1 MLQFERHSPI
11 ACESGR
17 ANFVYDSTSNKEQN
31 NKLNNKVMI
40 FNSWKILRDVYEVSN
55 DNSEPIG
62 KLIIYKL
69 VHDIICVSDKV
80 S

>member
-1 MLQFERHSPI
+1 
-11 ACESGR
+11 
-17 ANFVYDSTSNKEQN
+17 
-31 NKLNNKVMI
+31 MI
-40 FNSWKILRDVYEVSN
+40 FNSWKILRDIYEVSD

-69 VHDIICVSDKV
+69 VYDIICVSDKV